1 MLFTLPGSI
10 PLSPLSY
17 NTLRSNMFRE
27 TQPSIDGCT
36 HEGQGIINC
45 GQGAT
50 LIDCDQG
57 VSVGD
62 YSNLTSFFTWNRT
75 ASIAQQVSIEFK
87 FDQEVNI
94 SNIRMFFWNSP
105 SDSIIVPNII
115 MQFTTYE
122 ISINNRTDNGQNIL
136 SIDSSNDRLLFK
148 VLRIEMSFYNDS
160 EWIFLSE
167 VQFCGTLV
175 AI

>member
-1 MLFTLPGSI
+1 
-10 PLSPLSY
+10 
-17 NTLRSNMFRE
+17 MFRE
-27 TQPSIDGCT
+27 TQTSNDGCT
-36 HEGQGIINC
+36 DEGQRIINC

-62 YSNLTSFFTWNRT
+62 YSDLTSFFTWNR
-75 ASIAQQVSIEFK
+75 AESAAQQVSIEFR
-87 FDQEVNI
+87 FGQEVNI

-122 ISINNRTDNGQNIL
+122 ISMINNRTDNGQNIL
-136 SIDSSNDRLLFK
+136 NIDSSNDRLLFK
-148 VLRIEMSFYNDS
+148 VLGIEMSFYNDS

-175 AI
+175 AIVMIIIA

>member
-1 MLFTLPGSI
+1 M
-10 PLSPLSY
+10 
-17 NTLRSNMFRE
+17 
-27 TQPSIDGCT
+27 
-36 HEGQGIINC
+36 
-45 GQGAT
+45 
-50 LIDCDQG
+50 
-57 VSVGD
+57 
-62 YSNLTSFFTWNRT
+62 
-75 ASIAQQVSIEFK
+75 SIEFR
-87 FDQEVNI
+87 FGQEVNI

-122 ISINNRTDNGQNIL
+122 ISMINNRTDNGQNIL
-136 SIDSSNDRLLFK
+136 NIDSSNDRLLFK
-148 VLRIEMSFYNDS
+148 VLIIEMSFYNDS